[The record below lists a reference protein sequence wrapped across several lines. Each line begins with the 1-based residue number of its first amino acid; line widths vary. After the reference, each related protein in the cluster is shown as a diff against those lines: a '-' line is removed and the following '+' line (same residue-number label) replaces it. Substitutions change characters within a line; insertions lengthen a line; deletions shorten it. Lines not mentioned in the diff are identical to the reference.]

1 MEEKVQAKKE
11 SAAPKGGKKEG
22 KVTNQ
27 FNFCER
33 ASQTFNNAVR
43 VRGRGATDL
52 HSPLLVHLLV
62 NLSKLKSSFTD
73 SRMMVPGLY

>member
-1 MEEKVQAKKE
+1 MEAKKE

-52 HSPLLVHLLV
+52 HSLLLNGFLYTCLSICQNSRAVLL
-62 NLSKLKSSFTD
+62 THA
-73 SRMMVPGLY
+73 